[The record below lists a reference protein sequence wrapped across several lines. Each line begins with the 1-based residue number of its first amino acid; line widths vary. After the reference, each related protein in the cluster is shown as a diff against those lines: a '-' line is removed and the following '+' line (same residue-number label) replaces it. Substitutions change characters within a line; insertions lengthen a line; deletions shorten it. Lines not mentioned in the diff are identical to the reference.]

1 MSLLMQALKKAER
14 AKQASLHEDELE
26 KPSEAYDQVL
36 ELAPADSMTPTR
48 AAAPPQAPVA
58 PSSLSLEPL
67 SGASSEPW
75 QPSPAPAAAS
85 LPAAAEPAVARPV
98 PPPAAAAAGTTAST
112 SAGTAA
118 NTAAGAAST
127 HSAASGAQGAS
138 RARTEAPKA
147 GKARSSQAGSSSRSN
162 TPPRGPISVD
172 PATLRLAVL
181 LGALL
186 LVVAAMAYWYWR
198 ASSSPGAG
206 ANLPGVPMPL
216 TDAPGATA
224 STGPVVVLPANGG
237 PAQLAV
243 PAAAELPAAAPRRD
257 EPEGASMAQQQ
268 AMIQAAVQA
277 AVQAQLAQMPPPA
290 PPALPPVVAPDSSQI
305 QVVRNDAA
313 AQIAP
318 GVQQAYQAMNA
329 GQIAPA
335 RQQYE
340 TVLQQDPNNRDA
352 LLALAALA
360 QREQQGAQAAALY
373 VRLLELN
380 PDDGVALAGLVGL
393 RQGDQVQSESRL
405 KAILART
412 PDSGPV
418 LFALGNVYAQ
428 QRRWSEAQQQFF
440 RAYSAAPGNA
450 DYAFNLAVGLDRLN
464 QPKLAA
470 TYYQRALL
478 LAQTTPSAFD
488 RASAQQRL
496 GELGG
501 ATGSTSPGIV
511 IIKE

>member
-14 AKQASLHEDELE
+14 AKQNSLHEDELE

-36 ELAPADSMTPTR
+36 ELAPADAPL
-48 AAAPPQAPVA
+48 APPAPLPPV
-58 PSSLSLEPL
+58 PEFTSGLSLEPL
-67 SGASSEPW
+67 SGAQAAPVA
-75 QPSPAPAAAS
+75 PSAPSAPPEAPAAAVPPRAES
-85 LPAAAEPAVARPV
+85 PRETPKAPPRDAPREAPPQAKTRPAAA
-98 PPPAAAAAGTTAST
+98 S
-112 SAGTAA
+112 
-118 NTAAGAAST
+118 
-127 HSAASGAQGAS
+127 AS
-138 RARTEAPKA
+138 R
-147 GKARSSQAGSSSRSN
+147 SR
-162 TPPRGPISVD
+162 TPPRGPVSVD
-172 PATLRLAVL
+172 PATVRLAVL
-181 LGALL
+181 LGILLL
-186 LVVAAMAYWYWR
+186 LVCAMAWWYWR

-216 TDAPGATA
+216 TDAPGTA
-224 STGPVVVLPANGG
+224 GNAGPIVIAPPAGNVQ
-237 PAQLAV
+237 PAQDQFADAM
-243 PAAAELPAAAPRRD
+243 PEARSEHQGASAAE
-257 EPEGASMAQQQ
+257 QQ

-277 AVQAQLAQMPPPA
+277 AVAAQLSQMPPPA
-290 PPALPPVVAPDSSQI
+290 PAALPPVTAPDNSQI
-305 QVVRNDAA
+305 QVVRSDTSP
-313 AQIAP
+313 QINP
-318 GVQQAYQAMNA
+318 GVQQAYQALA
-329 GQIAPA
+329 GGQLGAA

-340 TVLQQDPNNRDA
+340 TVLQQDPVNRDA
-352 LLALAALA
+352 LLGLASVAQRDNNGALAAS
-360 QREQQGAQAAALY
+360 LY
-373 VRLLELN
+373 LRLLEIN

-440 RAYSAAPGNA
+440 RAYSAVPGNA

-470 TYYQRALL
+470 TYYQRALV

-488 RASAQQRL
+488 RAGAQQRL
-496 GELGG
+496 AELGG
-501 ATGSTSPGIV
+501 PPTSGASATPGMV

>member
-14 AKQASLHEDELE
+14 AKQNSLHEEELE

-36 ELAPADSMTPTR
+36 SLAPAD
-48 AAAPPQAPVA
+48 APVPPVA
-58 PSSLSLEPL
+58 PMPPVPEFTSDLSLEPL
-67 SGASSEPW
+67 NGETPM
-75 QPSPAPAAAS
+75 PAAP
-85 LPAAAEPAVARPV
+85 PAAQVPPQEAPKAAPRVEPPKEAQREVPPQARPR
-98 PPPAAAAAGTTAST
+98 AAAAGRS
-112 SAGTAA
+112 
-118 NTAAGAAST
+118 
-127 HSAASGAQGAS
+127 
-138 RARTEAPKA
+138 
-147 GKARSSQAGSSSRSN
+147 RSS
-162 TPPRGPISVD
+162 TPPRGPVSVD
-172 PATLRLAVL
+172 PATVRMAVL
-181 LGALL
+181 LGTLL
-186 LVVAAMAYWYWR
+186 LVVCAMAIWYWR

-216 TDAPGATA
+216 TDAPGTAMAVGPMVIVPPAGSAQGATE
-224 STGPVVVLPANGG
+224 PL
-237 PAQLAV
+237 
-243 PAAAELPAAAPRRD
+243 AAEPFANSMPEAHNDRQGGGAA
-257 EPEGASMAQQQ
+257 EQQ

-277 AVQAQLAQMPPPA
+277 AVAAQLAQMPPPA
-290 PPALPPVVAPDSSQI
+290 PAALPPVAAPDNRQI
-305 QVVRNDAA
+305 QVVRSDAA
-313 AQIAP
+313 PQINP
-318 GVQQAYQAMNA
+318 GVQQGYQALA
-329 GQIAPA
+329 SGQLGTA

-340 TVLQQDPNNRDA
+340 TVLQQDPVNRDA
-352 LLALAALA
+352 LLGLASVA
-360 QREQQGAQAAALY
+360 QRDNNGAQAASLY
-373 VRLLELN
+373 LRLLENN
-380 PDDGVALAGLVGL
+380 PDDGVALAGLIGL
-393 RQGDQVQSESRL
+393 RQGDLVQSESRL
-405 KAILART
+405 KAILARM

-470 TYYQRALL
+470 TYYQRALM